1 MIRVI
6 GGSTRFLAP
15 QPARPDERGAG
26 QQSVRNAGAAGDKNL
41 FQIGNQG
48 RKHPM
53 HITAKVDCAVR
64 TLVEIAAADA
74 TPVKAEHLA
83 AAQGIGHKLLES
95 VLGDL
100 RRAGLVGSR
109 RGPDGGYWLCRPAHE
124 IAVADV
130 IRAVEGPLASVRG
143 ERPEEVEY
151 PGAAAPLQDVWIAV
165 RVNLRAVL
173 EAVTVADIATGVLP
187 EFVADLTADPQAW
200 RRR

>member
-1 MIRVI
+1 
-6 GGSTRFLAP
+6 
-15 QPARPDERGAG
+15 
-26 QQSVRNAGAAGDKNL
+26 
-41 FQIGNQG
+41 
-48 RKHPM
+48 M
-53 HITAKVDCAVR
+53 HITAKVDYAVR
-64 TLVEIAAADA
+64 TLVEIAAASA

-83 AAQGIGHKLLES
+83 TAQTIPHKFLEA

-100 RRAGLVGSR
+100 RRAGMVNSR
-109 RGPDGGYWLCRPAHE
+109 RGPEGGYWLARPATD

-151 PGAAAPLQDVWIAV
+151 GGAAAPLRDVWIAV

-173 EAVTVADIATGVLP
+173 ESVSVADIASGALP
-187 EFVADLTADPQAW
+187 GFVEELTADPQAW